1 MSDAF
6 FFASSR
12 DPGVRAEFS
21 TALLQGLAPDGGLYV
36 PARWPKLTVA
46 AFEGASTLAE
56 VAQPLL
62 APFLRGDR
70 LAPELASLAREAF
83 SFPAPLVPLDP
94 GGRLSVL
101 ELFHGPTAAFKD
113 FGARF
118 LAACFAPLRAA
129 EARPLTI
136 LVATSGDTGGAV
148 AAAFHQRPGIE
159 VGVLFP
165 KGLVSPT
172 QERQLTCWGGN
183 VRSLAVR
190 GTFDDCQR
198 LVKEAFADP
207 QLRARGALSS
217 ANSINLGRLLPQAVY
232 YAAASLAVWR
242 EHGERAS
249 FIVPSGNL
257 GNSLA
262 CLWARQ
268 LGLPIG
274 EIVLAHNANRTVPD
288 YFASGEWRPRPS
300 VATLA
305 SAMDVGNP
313 SNMERL
319 RALHPRIEEL
329 RAAVSVVTVSDDE
342 IRERIRAD
350 YRTYGQIWCP
360 HTATAADAWQ
370 RLPPEKRAH
379 GRWVLAATAHP
390 AKFREIVEPLIGRTV
405 PEPESLTRLFA
416 RPVHCAE
423 IDASL
428 GALRAALGSQA
439 RSSQGRAWTS

>member
-1 MSDAF
+1 M
-6 FFASSR
+6 
-12 DPGVRAEFS
+12 GFS
-21 TALLQGLAPDGGLYV
+21 AALLQGLAPDGGLYV
-36 PARWPKLTVA
+36 PAAWPRLVA
-46 AFEGASTLAE
+46 EDFGGAAGLAE

-62 APFLRGDR
+62 APFLAADP
-70 LAPELASLAREAF
+70 LAPELAALAQEAF
-83 SFPAPLVPLDP
+83 AFPAPLVPIQAD
-94 GGRLSVL
+94 GRLSVL

-118 LAACFAPLRAA
+118 LAACFARLRGAD
-129 EARPLTI
+129 ARPLTI

-159 VGVLFP
+159 VAVLFP

-198 LVKEAFADP
+198 LVKEAFRDP
-207 QLRARGALSS
+207 GLRARGALSS

-242 EHGERAS
+242 QHGERAS
-249 FIVPSGNL
+249 FVIPSGNL

-268 LGLPIG
+268 AGLPIG
-274 EIVLAHNANRTVPD
+274 AVVLAHNANRTVPD
-288 YFASGEWRPRPS
+288 YLASGEWHPRPS

-305 SAMDVGNP
+305 SAMDVGDP

-319 RALHPRIEEL
+319 RALYPQLPEL
-329 RAAVSVVTVSDDE
+329 RRAVSAVSISDAE
-342 IRERIRAD
+342 IRERISAGFRS
-350 YRTYGQIWCP
+350 YGQVWCP
-360 HTATAADAWQ
+360 HTATAAQAWE
-370 RLPPEKRAH
+370 RLAPEERAH
-379 GRWVLAATAHP
+379 GRWVLVATAHP
-390 AKFREIVEPLIGRTV
+390 AKFREIVEPLIGREV
-405 PEPESLTRLFA
+405 PTPDSLARLFA
-416 RPVHCAE
+416 RPVQCAE
-423 IDASL
+423 IDATL
-428 GALRAALGSQA
+428 GALRAALEP
-439 RSSQGRAWTS
+439 QGDSWTS